1 MRPSSHRGPC
11 QTPASLRKSRSVPF
25 ERGHVVLELEDQGIE
40 RGRMKH
46 RKTED
51 LAEVRVE
58 LLEKQRSG
66 DKLMYRH

>member
-1 MRPSSHRGPC
+1 
-11 QTPASLRKSRSVPF
+11 
-25 ERGHVVLELEDQGIE
+25 
-40 RGRMKH
+40 MKH